1 MAGNIFGI
9 NLRDAE
15 PYSGNPLAE
24 KKEKMPDDLPVHGLQ
39 TLTMLLRHLEPYL
52 AICWG
57 TQAANDAVGYWLA
70 TLDALK
76 LRHCP
81 WDHAYYLFRL
91 MLKDYKDRW
100 EDFTAITDIPLPW
113 NIEGPTLRK
122 LQHCQGLEGQQE
134 SLKKIRDGWM
144 LKPKDTARPNGQSVQ
159 PQRHQHRE
167 GQVQGCTGDTR
178 TEDTAEKVLRRQ

>member
-1 MAGNIFGI
+1 
-9 NLRDAE
+9 
-15 PYSGNPLAE
+15 
-24 KKEKMPDDLPVHGLQ
+24 MPDDLPVHGLQ

-57 TQAANDAVGYWLA
+57 AQAANDAVGYWLA
-70 TLDALK
+70 TLDSLK

-122 LQHCQGLEGQQE
+122 LQHCQGLGGQQE
-134 SLKKIRDGWM
+134 NLKKIRDGWM
-144 LKPKDTARPNGQSVQ
+144 LKPKPLPDQTVSLSSLSDTS
-159 PQRHQHRE
+159 
-167 GQVQGCTGDTR
+167 
-178 TEDTAEKVLRRQ
+178 TEKGKSKAAQEILALKALLKKYCGVSESDDEV